1 MVELDNTCRIVD
13 LYDGEYTIID
23 GRDNNLLENIQL
35 SMVEI
40 ITCRMIDLYDGE
52 YTI

>member
-23 GRDNNLLENIQL
+23 GRDNNLSDDRSL
-35 SMVEI
+35 
-40 ITCRMIDLYDGE
+40 
-52 YTI
+52 